1 MFKKLPMNLE
11 YFAEGSEAPESGAPE
26 GAEQQTKSEEPKPEQ
41 AEPKAEKTFT
51 QDEVNAMIQKR
62 VGRALKDKESEIES
76 ARTEA
81 AKLAKMNKDQKKDY
95 ELKKAQQQAE
105 DARAQLARYQLR
117 DAARKQLVDG
127 GYTPTDADIDL
138 IVTDKAES
146 TQANAKALL
155 DMVERIKSSVR
166 NDLLKGTTP
175 KAGGPQVKTPSES
188 QFGKMSYSERL
199 QLKSENPELYSQLV
213 NKSYQEAIN
222 NG

>member
-1 MFKKLPMNLE
+1 MEMNLQ
-11 YFAEGSEAPESGAPE
+11 YFAEEAASAPEIGAPE
-26 GAEQQTKSEEPKPEQ
+26 GNEATESEQSSQEQQTPS
-41 AEPKAEKTFT
+41 EKTFT
-51 QDEVNAMIQKR
+51 QSEVNEMIQKR
-62 VGRALKDKESEIES
+62 VARAMKDKNSEIES
-76 ARTEA
+76 AKNEA
-81 AKLAKMNKDQKKDY
+81 TKLAKMNKDQKKDY
-95 ELKKAQQQAE
+95 ELQQAQQQAQE
-105 DARAQLARYQLR
+105 AEAKLARYQLR

-188 QFGKMSYSERL
+188 QFDKMSYSERL
-199 QLKSENPELYSQLV
+199 QLKIENPELYSQLV
-213 NKSYQEAIN
+213 NKSY
-222 NG
+222 

>member
-1 MFKKLPMNLE
+1 MFKKLPMNLQ

-41 AEPKAEKTFT
+41 TEPKAEKTFT

-166 NDLLKGTTP
+166 DDLLKGTTP
-175 KAGGPQVKTPSES
+175 KTSGSQVKTPSET
-188 QFGKMSYSERL
+188 QFEKMSYSQRL
-199 QLKSENPELYSQLV
+199 QLKNDSPELYEQLV
-213 NKSYQEAIN
+213 NKSY
-222 NG
+222 